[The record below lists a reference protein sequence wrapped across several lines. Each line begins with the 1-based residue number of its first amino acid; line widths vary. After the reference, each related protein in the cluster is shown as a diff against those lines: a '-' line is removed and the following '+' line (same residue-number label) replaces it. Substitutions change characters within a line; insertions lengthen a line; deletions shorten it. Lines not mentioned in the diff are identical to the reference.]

1 MKNDFKIN
9 ELVYHIKNDSMY
21 LIEEIEILD
30 NIKIYYLNNFKT
42 NRTCSGFEF
51 LLCYNDCIKFL
62 GTKGHTKWERFEVEN
77 GFCKT
82 GTKSTL
88 KFLIQETSK

>member
-30 NIKIYYLNNFKT
+30 NIKIYYLNKNGHCF
-42 NRTCSGFEF
+42 FLEF
-51 LLCYNDCIKFL
+51 LQEKCKMC
-62 GTKGHTKWERFEVEN
+62 KGVKKIYDKNIIDYF
-77 GFCKT
+77 K
-82 GTKSTL
+82 
-88 KFLIQETSK
+88 